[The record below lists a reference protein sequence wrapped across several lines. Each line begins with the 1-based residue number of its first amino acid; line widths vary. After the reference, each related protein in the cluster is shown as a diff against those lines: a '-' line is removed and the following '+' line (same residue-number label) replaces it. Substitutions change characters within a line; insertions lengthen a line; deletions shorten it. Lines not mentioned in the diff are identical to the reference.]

1 MNRKIRK
8 ALIIF
13 TLLVAIAINLVL
25 IIVMASA
32 MNNVMGSWAGPTF
45 IIAICIVCLL
55 AFAIVKSE
63 SE

>member
-1 MNRKIRK
+1 MNKNIRN
-8 ALIIF
+8 ALTIIA
-13 TLLVAIAINLVL
+13 LLVAIAINFVL